1 MAWFP
6 SHQSLARHPK
16 THRLMARLKTSR
28 AATVGHLNLFWWW
41 CLDYAPDGSLAGF
54 SAEEVA
60 IAMEWD
66 GDADALLEALI
77 FAGFID
83 ATDAGLVVH
92 DWDEYGGKIERR
104 KAAHRDRMRESR
116 AADATGKDGTPDDGD
131 AHVHGTDSARDAH
144 VLTQSREEKTREEKT
159 TSQGAQDAP
168 DDAPD
173 GADDGEEGEDDAA
186 ANKGKRGTRFS
197 PDAELTDEWRNA
209 AIELGYPEDRVQWL
223 FDEFKDYW
231 CAATGRNATKLD
243 WLRTWRNRVRDRM
256 DNDRKITRFPRQS
269 NGLKSLNINDYT
281 YEEWKMLAYG
291 KATTPEELELSR
303 QAAERL
309 MG

>member
-16 THRLMARLKTSR
+16 THRLMARLRTSR
-28 AATVGHLNLFWWW
+28 HETVGLLNLFWWW
-41 CLDYAPDGSLAGF
+41 CLDYAPDGELTGF
-54 SAEEVA
+54 TAEEIA
-60 IAMEWD
+60 IAVEWT
-66 GDADALLEALI
+66 GDADALLDALTA
-77 FAGFID
+77 AGFID
-83 ATDAGLVVH
+83 ATDAGLIVH
-92 DWDEYGGKIERR
+92 DWDEYGGKILKR

-116 AADATGKDGTPDDGD
+116 ATYEPGTDDARDDDEAGRD
-131 AHVHGTDSARDAH
+131 AHVQRTDDARDAH
-144 VLTQSREEKTREEKT
+144 VRTQIRKEEIREEKT

-173 GADDGEEGEDDAA
+173 GADDGAA
-186 ANKGKRGTRFS
+186 IKDKRGTRLS
-197 PDAELTDEWRNA
+197 PDAQLTDEWRNA

-256 DNDRKITRFPRQS
+256 DNDRKITAFPRTTSGQ
-269 NGLKSLNINDYT
+269 KSYDIRDYAPH
-281 YEEWKMLAYG
+281 EWPKLAYG